1 MRFSELSIQTQRS
14 APSDIRAEGLA
25 FLYRAGYVSRVAEP
39 LQLGKLTLEKL
50 RQALAIP
57 GLDLPG
63 LFTRLALRGAYSDE
77 VGEYFALFEST
88 PSGNE
93 PGKSNRDAFTQ
104 EILLCPACGY
114 ASRRE
119 LARSCRQPF
128 SEEAALPVEKVQTP
142 ECSTIAQLALFMQI
156 PPQKTAKALMFTRL
170 QDGKFVFVVV
180 RGDLQL
186 SEPKLQAC
194 VGGIRL
200 ATADEIA
207 ACGAIAGYASP
218 IGLHGAMIVIDELVA
233 RSSNLVAGA
242 NEHGYHLKNTNYPRD
257 YQADMVADLSLAAA
271 GEACPACTAPLES
284 RSATL
289 VFAKGEVLFEK
300 LLLVLAEI
308 HHDEKGLT
316 LPAFVAPLDVYLMI
330 VPGKTIDTVSAAE
343 SLYAQLSAAGLS
355 VLFDD
360 RDERAGVKF
369 NDADLIGCPIRVTV
383 GERGLQNG
391 MLEVKLRKESENK
404 QIPLDALLSE
414 IRPA

>member
-142 ECSTIAQLALFMQI
+142 ECSTIAQLALFMQV

-170 QDGKFVFVVV
+170 QD
-180 RGDLQL
+180 
-186 SEPKLQAC
+186 
-194 VGGIRL
+194 
-200 ATADEIA
+200 
-207 ACGAIAGYASP
+207 
-218 IGLHGAMIVIDELVA
+218 
-233 RSSNLVAGA
+233 
-242 NEHGYHLKNTNYPRD
+242 
-257 YQADMVADLSLAAA
+257 
-271 GEACPACTAPLES
+271 
-284 RSATL
+284 
-289 VFAKGEVLFEK
+289 
-300 LLLVLAEI
+300 
-308 HHDEKGLT
+308 
-316 LPAFVAPLDVYLMI
+316 
-330 VPGKTIDTVSAAE
+330 
-343 SLYAQLSAAGLS
+343 
-355 VLFDD
+355 
-360 RDERAGVKF
+360 
-369 NDADLIGCPIRVTV
+369 
-383 GERGLQNG
+383 
-391 MLEVKLRKESENK
+391 
-404 QIPLDALLSE
+404 
-414 IRPA
+414 